1 MSTAAPDATR
11 LKAGEHYGAVF
22 NKFRIPSAI
31 VSESV
36 YEKSTPLPE
45 HSHELAFFTLILAG
59 NYSERFAGKSFV
71 YSPMTVLWRQA
82 DVSHQDKIETN
93 SSRFFFVE
101 LEKNC
106 LGRLIHDEKIPD
118 HLFEQS
124 GALVWLASR
133 LRCEL
138 AAEPDFSP
146 LIAEGITLE
155 MLGQLIRKNKLA
167 EKHPP
172 KWLRRVV
179 EKLSG
184 EFTENFS
191 TEVLAAE
198 ANVHPVHLAAV
209 FRQFYHETMGEYVQK
224 LRIAHAS
231 RLLLDKEIPLAEI
244 AYAAGF
250 SDQSHFTRIFKRLVG
265 VTPGVFRN
273 SLD

>member
-1 MSTAAPDATR
+1 MSAIESKAAR

-22 NKFRIPSAI
+22 NKCRIPSAI

-36 YEKSTPLPE
+36 YEKKTPLPE

-59 NYSERFAGKSFV
+59 NYSEKFAGKSFE

-82 DVSHQDKIETN
+82 DVSHKDKIESN

-101 LEKNC
+101 LEKTFPGK
-106 LGRLIHDEKIPD
+106 LMPDEKIPD
-118 HLFEQS
+118 HFFEQNGS
-124 GALVWLASR
+124 LVWLASR
-133 LRCEL
+133 LRSEIIS
-138 AAEPDFSP
+138 EPDFSQ

-155 MLGQLIRKNKLA
+155 MLGQLIRKNKGA
-167 EKHPP
+167 EKCPP
-172 KWLRRVV
+172 RWLLRVV
-179 EKLSG
+179 EKLTE
-184 EFTENFS
+184 EFTANFS
-191 TEVLAAE
+191 TEKLATE

-244 AYAAGF
+244 AYEAGF
-250 SDQSHFTRIFKRLVG
+250 SDQSHFTRIFKRFVG
-265 VTPGVFRN
+265 VTPGAFRN